1 MKDCL
6 SFNHKII
13 HTLPEGMTEH
23 PGYQSKIQSTLSKQT
38 PSINISIE
46 ENNEF

>member
-23 PGYQSKIQSTLSKQT
+23 PGYQSKIQSAE
-38 PSINISIE
+38 E
-46 ENNEF
+46 ENNDVQIEDDKQE

>member
-23 PGYQSKIQSTLSKQT
+23 PGYQSKIQSTE
-38 PSINISIE
+38 E
-46 ENNEF
+46 ENNEYQIEDKNTEK